1 MGKNSLKNS
10 LQKVWSVCCKA
21 LLLSPHSRENG
32 TTNNKM
38 TKTSENIW
46 KIRNKVIIFVTAFA
60 LKGIEKQKKEFFEKF
75 TYQQVVQETLSFG
88 IVGRKESK
96 LIPSIV
102 N

>member
-1 MGKNSLKNS
+1 
-10 LQKVWSVCCKA
+10 
-21 LLLSPHSRENG
+21 
-32 TTNNKM
+32 M

-60 LKGIEKQKKEFFEKF
+60 LKGIEMQKEFFEKF